1 MAEITSRIKT
11 FSASDGYP
19 LYFRAYVPYDQP
31 KGHLVCLHGIQSHG
45 GWYEASCQ
53 KLAEA
58 GYLVSYLDRRGSGLN
73 WLARG
78 DAVNYA
84 RLLADVKEFIAGD
97 GLDVPVTLVATSWA
111 GKLGVL
117 LAAEEKPVMDRLVLL
132 CPGLFPQVKPPL
144 PVRLGI
150 AASRFTSPTKPFP
163 IPLGDPELFT
173 EHGDWQNYIKNDPLS
188 LHHATARLL
197 VESFWLDGAVKRIQH
212 LQPMPTLLMLGGQ
225 DRIIRNN
232 VTRDWLQRVSPQSQV
247 LEYPS
252 AHHTLEFEP
261 GQPFV
266 ADLLAWLVAG
276 GSASAK

>member
-1 MAEITSRIKT
+1 LAEITARIMT
-11 FSASDGYP
+11 CTAGDGYP
-19 LYFRAYVPYDQP
+19 LYFRAYVPHDKP

-45 GWYEASCQ
+45 GWYEASCR

-58 GYLVSYLDRRGSGLN
+58 GYIVSYLDRRGSGLN

-78 DAVNYA
+78 DVPSYD
-84 RLLADVKEFIAGD
+84 RLLKDIREFIAAD
-97 GLDVPVTLVATSWA
+97 GLDVPVTLIATSWA
-111 GKLGVL
+111 GKLAVL
-117 LAAEEKPVMDRLVLL
+117 LAAEEKPVMARLVLL

-150 AASRFTSPTKPFP
+150 AASRFTNPTKLFP

-173 EHGDWQNYIKNDPLS
+173 EHADWQDYIRNDPLS

-197 VESFWLDGAVKRIQH
+197 VESFWLDGAVKRLQQ
-212 LQPMPTLLMLGGQ
+212 LQPMPTLLMLGGR
-225 DRIIRNN
+225 DRIIRND
-232 VTRDWLQRVSPQSQV
+232 VTRGWLQRVSPQSQV

-261 GQPFV
+261 GQQFV
-266 ADLLAWLVAG
+266 PDLLAWLG
-276 GSASAK
+276 K